1 MLTSQLQANIYLH
14 IVEPARHLDAAAV
27 HTAVTWLG
35 VVDSQGDIPSLDIP
49 QKVIFGRLPRHHLLP
64 FGEEK
69 HVIAFGFGT
78 RASAPAHAIAVRRPG

>member
-35 VVDSQGDIPSLDIP
+35 VVDSQGDIPSLDIT
-49 QKVIFGRLPRHHLLP
+49 QKVIFG
-64 FGEEK
+64 
-69 HVIAFGFGT
+69 
-78 RASAPAHAIAVRRPG
+78 